1 MRRVFQIG
9 TFPST
14 GAGKAAKVRILC
26 IHPLRRLRYSHP
38 PWGLQKL
45 QMRWVTEVTF
55 PFFSYQKSV
64 FEQRNLW
71 SCLLNAHLYI
81 SMLPSILWCYF
92 IFSTIGI
99 HQCIGLI
106 LDILDPAPD
115 ASCLLWWKS
124 PTRRK
129 RTEVWWFLFF
139 FPSHGFPYR
148 GIVTNPIARV
158 KIICIIKLIRIPNK
172 SWIGIISQEL
182 EPLG

>member
-1 MRRVFQIG
+1 MSPLYGIFSHLFFIPQAVPERSTVMRGVFQIG

-55 PFFSYQKSV
+55 PIFFPTRNPW
-64 FEQRNLW
+64 EQRSSGHE

-81 SMLPSILWCYF
+81 SILPSILWCYF

-99 HQCIGLI
+99 HQWIGLI

-124 PTRRK
+124 PRRRK
-129 RTEVWWFLFF
+129 RTEVWWLRFF
-139 FPSHGFPYR
+139 FPSHGF
-148 GIVTNPIARV
+148 
-158 KIICIIKLIRIPNK
+158 CI
-172 SWIGIISQEL
+172 
-182 EPLG
+182 